1 MAIWERR
8 LDTLRSLGVN
18 AIRTAHNPPSPEFLD
33 LCDRMGFLVMDEL
46 FDCWTAGKNPYD
58 YHLDFTQWS
67 EIDARDTVRRDRN
80 HPSVIL
86 WSAGNEIRD
95 TPNAELA
102 HGILAKLIAVF
113 HANDPSRPVT
123 QALFRPN
130 VSHDYDNGLAD
141 MLDVVGQ
148 NYRENE
154 ILAAHAQKP
163 SRAILGTENIHDRT
177 AWLALRDHA
186 PYAGQFLWTGVD
198 YLGEAGQWPLIGRPF
213 GLLDRVGLPHL
224 RAWERQSWWAA
235 EPNVHIVRRLGV
247 SEKAAVDPGYE
258 PVPPSMQ
265 EPLRHDW
272 TSRNSA
278 LHSESVEAYTNCDEV
293 ELFLN
298 GRSLGKQLKHP
309 DASPLL
315 WEVPYEPGSL
325 KAVAYT
331 QGRQASVDEL
341 HTAGKPVR
349 IVLAPDRTQ
358 TSPGRN
364 DEVTIVATAVD
375 DAGVPVPDASTEIQI
390 SVTGPGEIV
399 ATDSGS
405 STDHEPFQLSHR
417 HLYAGRI
424 VAILRATGSTG
435 EIQIRASASGMVE
448 GATSVQAVPSTPPEF
463 AHSF

>member
-1 MAIWERR
+1 
-8 LDTLRSLGVN
+8 LGVN
-18 AIRTAHNPPSPEFLD
+18 ATRTAHDLPSPEFLD
-33 LCDRMGFLVMDEL
+33 LCDRMGFLVMDEF
-46 FDCWTAGKNPYD
+46 FDCWTVGKNPYD
-58 YHLDFTQWS
+58 YHLNFTQWF

-95 TPNAELA
+95 TNNAELA
-102 HGILAKLIAVF
+102 RGILSKLIAVF
-113 HANDPSRPVT
+113 HENDPSRPVT

-154 ILAAHAQKP
+154 ILAAYEQKP
-163 SRAILGTENIHDRT
+163 SRAILGTENTHDRA

-213 GLLDRVGLPHL
+213 GLLDRTGLPHP
-224 RAWERQSWWAA
+224 RALERQSWWAA
-235 EPNVHIVRRLGV
+235 EPNVHLVRRVGD

-258 PVPPSMQ
+258 VVPPSMQ
-265 EPLRHDW
+265 EPLRMDW

-278 LHSESVEAYTNCDEV
+278 PHSESVEAYTNCDEV

-325 KAVAYT
+325 KAVAYL
-331 QGRQASVDEL
+331 QGRQASLDEL
-341 HTAGKPVR
+341 RTAGRAVR
-349 IVLAPDRTQ
+349 IVLAPDRTR
-358 TSPGRN
+358 TSPDHN
-364 DEVTIVATAVD
+364 DAITIVATAVD
-375 DAGVPVPDASTEIQI
+375 EAGVPVPDASADVQF
-390 SVTGPGEIV
+390 SVAGPGEIV

-405 STDHEPFQLSHR
+405 NTDHERFLLSR
-417 HLYAGRI
+417 RRLYEGRMIAI
-424 VAILRATGSTG
+424 VRATGSSG
-435 EIQIRASASGMVE
+435 EIRIRASAPGMLE
-448 GATSVQAVPSTPPEF
+448 GATSIQAVPSTPPEF
-463 AHSF
+463 SRYF